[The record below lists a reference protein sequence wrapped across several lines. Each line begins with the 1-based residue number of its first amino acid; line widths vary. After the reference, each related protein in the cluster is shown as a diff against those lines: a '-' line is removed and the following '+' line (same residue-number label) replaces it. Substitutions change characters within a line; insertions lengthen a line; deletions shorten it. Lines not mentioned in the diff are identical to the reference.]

1 MSLTRNT
8 LREKLT
14 PTAGADEPAEVVVDA
29 LDGYIDAGE
38 QVQYRLPGKES
49 VVQAE
54 DGRTNKTTVP
64 GSPTALAVV
73 TDRKLVF
80 VVASE
85 RGSSAVAISYTELK
99 AVDAKDGLLRSKLTV
114 EVWGAGEYR
123 FKISDSSDLG
133 AAVDYLQQA
142 SRCWDRVIAALDD
155 AREYSAEMGEAIEAG
170 DLETA
175 RNRRQDATEK
185 TDKAQAYLG
194 RFDIDPP
201 AALQERIE
209 KARRERGRT
218 EIRTRIARAETLI
231 TEATHHTQNRGYTEA
246 YRSFWYARD
255 HLETA
260 QAIARQQDL
269 SEPAEIGSK
278 LDTIENRLSRLEVRP
293 RALAQQACERARG
306 TDKLTVEIDAWQEA
320 FEQYRDALT
329 AGWGTDID
337 FSGDKE
343 KLRSRIET
351 VVGNL
356 IECRQDL
363 AARLEDEGDKH
374 RRDHPGTAREHYD
387 EALEQLD
394 MAHQLAR
401 EFRAG
406 DAEAIRLE
414 GERLGSKRYDS

>member
-14 PTAGADEPAEVVVDA
+14 LTAGADEPAEVVVDA
-29 LDGYIDAGE
+29 LDGFIDSGE
-38 QVQYRLPGKES
+38 QIQYRLPGKDS
-49 VVQAE
+49 VVQVE
-54 DGRTNKTTVP
+54 DGQTDTTTVP
-64 GSPTALAVV
+64 GNPTAAAVV
-73 TDRKLVF
+73 TDRKLIF
-80 VVASE
+80 VVASD
-85 RGSSAVAISYTELK
+85 RASSSVTISYTELK
-99 AVDAKDGLLRSKLTV
+99 SVDAKDGLLRSKLTV

-133 AAVDYLQQA
+133 AVVDYLQQA
-142 SRCWDRVIAALDD
+142 ERCWDQVIAALDD
-155 AREYSAEMGEAIEAG
+155 AREYNAAMGEAIEAG
-170 DLETA
+170 ELDTA
-175 RNRRQDATEK
+175 RQRREDATAKLDRARE
-185 TDKAQAYLG
+185 YLG
-194 RFDIDPP
+194 RFEIDAPR
-201 AALQERIE
+201 ALRERIAE
-209 KARRERGRT
+209 VERNRDRT
-218 EIRTRIARAETLI
+218 EIRTRIAHAETLI
-231 TEATHHTQNRGYTEA
+231 TEGSHYTESREYTRA

-260 QAIARQQDL
+260 QAIARTRDRA
-269 SEPAEIGSK
+269 EPAEIETK
-278 LDTIENRLSRLEVRP
+278 LETIETRLSHLEVRP

-306 TDKLTVEIDAWQEA
+306 TEKLTVEVDAWQEA

-356 IECRQDL
+356 IERRRDL

-374 RRDHPGTAREHYD
+374 RRGRPETARERYD
-387 EALEQLD
+387 EALDQLGR
-394 MAHQLAR
+394 AHQLAR

-406 DAEAIRLE
+406 DAESLRVE
-414 GERLGSKRYDS
+414 RERLGSKRYDC

>member
-14 PTAGADEPAEVVVDA
+14 LTAGADEPAEVVVDA
-29 LDGYIDAGE
+29 LDGFIDSGE
-38 QVQYRLPGKES
+38 QIQYRLPGKDS
-49 VVQAE
+49 VVQVE
-54 DGRTNKTTVP
+54 DGQTDTTTVP
-64 GSPTALAVV
+64 GNPTAAAVV
-73 TDRKLVF
+73 TDRKLIF
-80 VVASE
+80 VVASD
-85 RGSSAVAISYTELK
+85 RASSSVTISYTELK
-99 AVDAKDGLLRSKLTV
+99 SVDAKDGLLRSKLTV

-142 SRCWDRVIAALDD
+142 ERCWDQVIAALDD
-155 AREYSAEMGEAIEAG
+155 AREYNAAMGEAIEAG
-170 DLETA
+170 ELDTA
-175 RNRRQDATEK
+175 RQRREDATAKLDRARE
-185 TDKAQAYLG
+185 YLG
-194 RFDIDPP
+194 RFEIDAPR
-201 AALQERIE
+201 ALRERIAE
-209 KARRERGRT
+209 VERNRDRT
-218 EIRTRIARAETLI
+218 EIRTRIAHAETLI
-231 TEATHHTQNRGYTEA
+231 TEGSHYTESREYTRA

-260 QAIARQQDL
+260 QAIARTRDRA
-269 SEPAEIGSK
+269 EPAEIETK
-278 LDTIENRLSRLEVRP
+278 LETIETRLSHLEVRP

-306 TDKLTVEIDAWQEA
+306 TEKLTVEVDAWQEA

-356 IECRQDL
+356 IERRRDL

-374 RRDHPGTAREHYD
+374 RRGRPETARERYD
-387 EALEQLD
+387 EALDQLGR
-394 MAHQLAR
+394 AHQLAR

-406 DAEAIRLE
+406 DAESLRVE
-414 GERLGSKRYDS
+414 RERLGSKRYDC